1 MFDLYVIYILVLSQ
15 SYCCYAV
22 KVTSLKNADYENV
35 FRWKHFHTQSFVS
48 ELILPS
54 FFRLLLFVACF

>member
-1 MFDLYVIYILVLSQ
+1 MFDLYVIYIWVLSQ

-35 FRWKHFHTQSFVS
+35 FR
-48 ELILPS
+48 
-54 FFRLLLFVACF
+54 